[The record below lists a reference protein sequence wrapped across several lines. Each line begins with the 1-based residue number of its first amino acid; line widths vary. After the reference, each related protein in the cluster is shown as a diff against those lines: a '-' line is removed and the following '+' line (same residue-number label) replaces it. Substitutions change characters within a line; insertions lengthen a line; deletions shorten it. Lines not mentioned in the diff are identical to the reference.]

1 MDRQRWILGVAVVLG
16 LTWAWLRGAG
26 PELTWN
32 AVAAQAPAASTA
44 AGLQTAIFASG
55 CFWCTESDFD
65 KVQGVVKTI
74 SGYTGGRVARPSYE
88 QVSNGGTG
96 HAEAVEVTFDPAV
109 VSYERLLDH
118 YWHNV
123 DPFVANRQFCD
134 VGDQYRPAIFVR
146 DASQRAA
153 AEASKA
159 KIQNQFKDPIRVEI
173 TQATTFYPA
182 EQYHQ
187 DYYKKNPVR
196 YRYYRWSCGRD
207 QRLEEIWK
215 NPKAQNP
222 KPKTQS

>member
-1 MDRQRWILGVAVVLG
+1 MDRQRWILGVAIVLG
-16 LTWAWLRGAG
+16 LGWAWLRGAG
-26 PELTWN
+26 PELTWH
-32 AVAAQAPAASTA
+32 VVTAQTPAATTP

-65 KVQGVVKTI
+65 KVQGVVKTV
-74 SGYTGGRVARPSYE
+74 SGYIGGRLANPSYE

-118 YWHNV
+118 FWHNV

-146 DASQRAA
+146 DAGQRAA

-159 KIQNQFKDPIRVEI
+159 KMQHQFKEPIRVEI

-207 QRLEEIWK
+207 QRLEEIWAA
-215 NPKAQNP
+215 PK
-222 KPKTQS
+222 SR